1 MTIPALAISRVD
13 ISETLSKI
21 RSISTKTTVFGEH
34 GVNPVNETRFNQI
47 MAVAKDS
54 IASINNT
61 QIQADSIK
69 NAYLSGDPNVSMSQV
84 MMSTMKSKVAFEG
97 LLVVRNKLLEAY
109 KEIMNMPI

>member
-1 MTIPALAISRVD
+1 MQDMVISRVD

-21 RSISTKTTVFGEH
+21 RSISNKTKVFGES
-34 GVNPVNETRFNQI
+34 GVGPVNETKFNQI
-47 MAVAKDS
+47 LAVAKDS
-54 IASINNT
+54 IAGVNSA

-69 NAYLSGDPNVSMSQV
+69 SAYLTGDPNVSMSQV
-84 MMSTMKSKVAFEG
+84 MMTTMKSKVAFEG